1 MTPVTGTFLATA
13 EPARAFLGGL
23 CGVHAGIAGAGD
35 LAALPRTAAL
45 SPAVRSASKIPVS
58 SLPTLEF
65 EAMRMRMISARYAL
79 VGVHDGHEGASPDER
94 TAIARARAEAVKRY
108 LVEVMGHPPE
118 HYELRPMTPDHVALE
133 GIHNRRVELEN
144 TFP

>member
-1 MTPVTGTFLATA
+1 
-13 EPARAFLGGL
+13 
-23 CGVHAGIAGAGD
+23 
-35 LAALPRTAAL
+35 
-45 SPAVRSASKIPVS
+45 
-58 SLPTLEF
+58 
-65 EAMRMRMISARYAL
+65 MRMFSTRYAL

-133 GIHNRRVELEN
+133 GIHNRRVQLEN
-144 TFP
+144 ILP